1 MYLIRLVSTAMKSI
15 KLSLELQDYEAVNS
29 KAMEKAYGA
38 GAVLTLVMPPQGQDP
53 GRPVVTHAQV
63 RV

>member
-1 MYLIRLVSTAMKSI
+1 MKSI

-38 GAVLTLVMPPQGQDP
+38 GAVLTLVTPPQGQDP